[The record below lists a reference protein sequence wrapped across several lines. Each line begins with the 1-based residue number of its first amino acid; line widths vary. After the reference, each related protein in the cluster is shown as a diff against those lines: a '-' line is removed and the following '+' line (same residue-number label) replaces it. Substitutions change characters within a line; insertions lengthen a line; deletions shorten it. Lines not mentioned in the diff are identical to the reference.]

1 MYETY
6 WLLPA
11 MVLAPGS
18 KPAQKVEDSVAEGRI
33 SKSSCSKKTKS
44 GKELRA
50 SKNLLSEDSP
60 PNKRRL
66 SLQLDTAIAR
76 GPGLKAVQP
85 KSGPA
90 AQLNSS
96 SQRGL
101 NARIL
106 TARRRRCPKPGHEA
120 HPQVCQHKRL
130 VNQNAECPQLGD
142 NPPVGAT

>member
-11 MVLAPGS
+11 MVLATGS
-18 KPAQKVEDSVAEGRI
+18 KPAQKVGDSVAEGKN
-33 SKSSCSKKTKS
+33 SKSSSSKNTKS

-50 SKNLLSEDSP
+50 AKNTLSEDSP

-76 GPGLKAVQP
+76 CPGLKAVQP

-106 TARRRRCPKPGHEA
+106 TARRRRCPKPGLRLTHKYASTNALLTRTPSA
-120 HPQVCQHKRL
+120 HNSVTIQHDCDL
-130 VNQNAECPQLGD
+130 
-142 NPPVGAT
+142 